1 MAKVTIR
8 ERACKDG
15 RTSLYLDIYNRG
27 VRRYEFLDIH
37 IVPERNDA
45 DKAQNRRNRQ
55 LAEVV
60 RAKRLVE
67 VQNNAYGFATSYEKA
82 LLVPTF
88 RKFAEGRNTSIYSA
102 VATQL
107 QGRCAKTMR
116 VAQIN
121 ERWVR
126 EFIVDLR
133 SRCADSTTVEYISAM
148 KVFWR
153 WAKKRNIV
161 DGDPFENIELP
172 RQESERE
179 YLMLD
184 ELKRLIDTPYEH
196 PVCAP
201 FLFSCFT
208 GLRISDIERLR
219 WCDVEEDGERRR
231 LRFTQKKTRRATY
244 VELNNQASALMGE
257 RRKPTDAVFFVGG
270 VKSNQTLNNHLRK
283 WCKAAGIHKHITFHC
298 ARHTFAT
305 MLLTLDNS
313 IYVVSKLLGHS
324 SVATT
329 QVYAKII
336 DKKRQEAVD
345 SIPQLL

>member
-67 VQNNAYGFATSYEKA
+67 VQNNAYGFATTYEKA

-88 RKFAEGRNTSIYSA
+88 QKFAEGRNTSIYSA
-102 VATQL
+102 VATHL
-107 QGRCAKTMR
+107 QERCAKTMR

-133 SRCADSTTVEYISAM
+133 SRCAESTTVEYISAM

-179 YLMLD
+179 YLTLD

-231 LRFTQKKTRRATY
+231 LRFTQKKTRRVTY
-244 VELNNQASALMGE
+244 VELNAQASALMGA
-257 RRKPTDAVFFVGG
+257 RRKPNEPVFLLKDAGA
-270 VKSNQTLNNHLRK
+270 NNTLNRHIQW
-283 WCKAAGIHKHITFHC
+283 WCEAAGIHKHITFHC

-329 QVYAKII
+329 QVYAKVV